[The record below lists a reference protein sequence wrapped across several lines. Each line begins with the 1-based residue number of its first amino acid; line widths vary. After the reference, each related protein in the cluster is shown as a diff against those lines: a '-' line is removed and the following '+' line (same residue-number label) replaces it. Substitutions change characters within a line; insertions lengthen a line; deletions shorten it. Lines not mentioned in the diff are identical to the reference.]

1 MVINMIKEL
10 VKEEF
15 NNDLAKGAVLVDFYS
30 KTCGPCKM
38 LAFILKD
45 IDSKLGD
52 KVKIIKVDFEENP
65 DLIEKYNVEGYP
77 TLIMF
82 KDGKE
87 VSRKSGLQQK
97 PVISKMIEEA
107 I

>member
-1 MVINMIKEL
+1 MIKEL

-15 NNDLAKGAVLVDFYS
+15 TNDLAKGAVLVDFYS

-45 IDSKLGD
+45 IDTQLSD

-65 DLIEKYNVEGYP
+65 DLIEEFNIEGYP
-77 TLIMF
+77 TLVMF

-87 VSRKSGLQQK
+87 LSRKSGLQQK
-97 PVISKMIEEA
+97 PVIVKMIEEA

>member
-1 MVINMIKEL
+1 MIKEL

-15 NNDLAKGAVLVDFYS
+15 NNDLAEGAVLVDFYS

>member
-1 MVINMIKEL
+1 MIKEL
-10 VKEEF
+10 VKEDF
-15 NNDLAKGAVLVDFYS
+15 ATDLAQGAVLVDFYS

-38 LAFILKD
+38 LSFILKD
-45 IDSKLGD
+45 IDKTYGE

>member
-1 MVINMIKEL
+1 MIKEL

-15 NNDLAKGAVLVDFYS
+15 TADLSEGSVLVDFYS

-38 LAFILKD
+38 LSFILKD
-45 IDSKLGD
+45 IDKKLGE

-65 DLIEKYNVEGYP
+65 DLIEEHKVEGYP
-77 TLIMF
+77 TLIAF

-97 PVISKMIEEA
+97 PVIIKMIEEVL
-107 I
+107 

>member
-1 MVINMIKEL
+1 MIKEL
-10 VKEEF
+10 VKEDF
-15 NNDLAKGAVLVDFYS
+15 ATDLAQGAGLVDFYS

-38 LAFILKD
+38 LSFILKD
-45 IDSKLGD
+45 IDKTYGE

-65 DLIEKYNVEGYP
+65 DLIEEHDVEGYP

-87 VSRKSGLQQK
+87 LSRKAGLQQK
-97 PVISKMIEEA
+97 PVIINMIEEA
-107 I
+107 L

>member
-1 MVINMIKEL
+1 MIKEL

-15 NNDLAKGAVLVDFYS
+15 TADLTEGSVLVDFYS

-38 LAFILKD
+38 LAFILND
-45 IDSKLGD
+45 IDKRFGE

-65 DLIEKYNVEGYP
+65 DLIEEHNVEGYP
-77 TLIMF
+77 TLVAF

-97 PVISKMIEEA
+97 PVIIKMIEEVL
-107 I
+107 

>member
-1 MVINMIKEL
+1 MIKEL
-10 VKEEF
+10 VKEDF
-15 NNDLAKGAVLVDFYS
+15 ATDLAQGAVLVDFYS

-38 LAFILKD
+38 LSFILKD
-45 IDSKLGD
+45 IDKTYGE

-65 DLIEKYNVEGYP
+65 DLIEEHDVEGYP

-87 VSRKSGLQQK
+87 LSRKAGLQQNQ
-97 PVISKMIEEA
+97 
-107 I
+107 

>member
-1 MVINMIKEL
+1 MIKEL

-15 NNDLAKGAVLVDFYS
+15 TADLSEGSVLVDFYS

-38 LAFILKD
+38 LSFILKD
-45 IDSKLGD
+45 IDKKVGD
-52 KVKIIKVDFEENP
+52 KAKIIKVDFEENP
-65 DLIEKYNVEGYP
+65 DLITEHKVEGYP
-77 TLIMF
+77 TLIVF

-97 PVISKMIEEA
+97 PVIIKMIEEVL
-107 I
+107 

>member
-1 MVINMIKEL
+1 MIKEL
-10 VKEEF
+10 VKEDF
-15 NNDLAKGAVLVDFYS
+15 ATDLAQGAVLVDFYS

-38 LAFILKD
+38 LSFILKD
-45 IDSKLGD
+45 IDKTYGE

-65 DLIEKYNVEGYP
+65 DLIEEHDVEGYP

-87 VSRKSGLQQK
+87 LSRKAGLQQK
-97 PVISKMIEEA
+97 PVIINMIEEA
-107 I
+107 L

>member
-1 MVINMIKEL
+1 MLKEMIR
-10 VKEEF
+10 EEF
-15 NNDLAKGAVLVDFYS
+15 EQDIAQGSVLLDFYS

-45 IDSKLGD
+45 VEKQFGD
-52 KVKIIKVDFEENP
+52 QVKIIKVDFEENP

-82 KDGKE
+82 KDGE
-87 VSRKSGLQQK
+87 ELSRKAGLQQK
-97 PVISKMIEEA
+97 PVIIKMIEESL
-107 I
+107 